1 MAEEARVYSLAD
13 QVARFERAKAES
25 NERYL
30 NIASVFDGSYLRDKR
45 VLVVGANKGLG
56 LNIAQELA
64 KQGAHVIG
72 TCRAG
77 AAELEAVAKQVI
89 QNVEVTS
96 SESFKEM
103 ATQIT
108 EPVDYLIFNAGYFP
122 DVVDTL
128 ASPSDGEA
136 LKQIDICALGPLRC
150 VSACR
155 NAGILKGAKVAIITS
170 QAGSA
175 EWRTTQ
181 NKDEGGNY
189 GHHMC
194 RAACNMG
201 CVLMSEEM
209 KADGIPIGML
219 HPGFNRTGM
228 TAKYSDIWDK
238 EGAVDPTE
246 GAMRVLFEVGKISME
261 SSGKFVNCEDGLLIP
276 F

>member
-1 MAEEARVYSLAD
+1 M
-13 QVARFERAKAES
+13 
-25 NERYL
+25 
-30 NIASVFDGSYLRDKR
+30 
-45 VLVVGANKGLG
+45 
-56 LNIAQELA
+56 
-64 KQGAHVIG
+64 
-72 TCRAG
+72 
-77 AAELEAVAKQVI
+77 
-89 QNVEVTS
+89 
-96 SESFKEM
+96 
-103 ATQIT
+103 
-108 EPVDYLIFNAGYFP
+108 
-122 DVVDTL
+122 
-128 ASPSDGEA
+128 
-136 LKQIDICALGPLRC
+136 
-150 VSACR
+150 
-155 NAGILKGAKVAIITS
+155 AIITS